1 MKMKRN
7 ILTMAMAVML
17 LLGLC
22 ACGTNDNATFNGSK
36 TGDAEYFDIDF
47 EILNDTYTHNLVLK
61 DGDSI
66 AISIEKE
73 SGVIS
78 LLVQKE
84 SGDAVYRGDDVEA
97 GSFEVV
103 ISEDGTYTLSVTG
116 EKAKGHVVFTRKEK
130 ADVADSKEQSETEDN
145 VTESGYTE
153 SGDADNMNAEDSKIE
168 NSNMGDEK
176 TEDSNEADTSTEVS
190 ASSVSVDQIIGPWHL
205 DDSKMDMDAINEAFP
220 GSMEAGN
227 SMEIRSDG
235 KISWYIGSDGGV
247 GTYELDGNWLEAT
260 VTSNVDGTVYK
271 NRVEIQENG
280 DGYILIMSYKDFIFT
295 WKLGE

>member
-1 MKMKRN
+1 MKRN
-7 ILTMAMAVML
+7 VLTMAMAVML
-17 LLGLC
+17 LFGLC

-36 TGDAEYFDIDF
+36 TGDAEHFDIDF
-47 EILNDTYTHNLVLK
+47 EILNDTYTHNLILK
-61 DGDSI
+61 EGDSI

-78 LLVQKE
+78 LLVQRE
-84 SGDAVYRGDDVEA
+84 SGDAVYRGDDVET

-116 EKAKGHVVFTRKEK
+116 EKAKGHVIFTRKEK
-130 ADVADSKEQSETEDN
+130 EDVADSEEQSETEDN
-145 VTESGYTE
+145 VTESGNME
-153 SGDADNMNAEDSKIE
+153 SGDAEIKNAAEDSTE
-168 NSNMGDEK
+168 NSNIEDTT
-176 TEDSNEADTSTEVS
+176 TEDS

-205 DDSKMDMDAINEAFP
+205 DDSKTDMDAINEAFP
-220 GSMEAGN
+220 GAMEAGN

>member
-36 TGDAEYFDIDF
+36 TGDAEHFDIDF

-84 SGDAVYRGDDVEA
+84 SGDAVYRGDDVET

-116 EKAKGHVVFTRKEK
+116 EKAKGHVVFRRKEK
-130 ADVADSKEQSETEDN
+130 A
-145 VTESGYTE
+145 
-153 SGDADNMNAEDSKIE
+153 AEDSTE
-168 NSNMGDEK
+168 NSNIEDTT
-176 TEDSNEADTSTEVS
+176 TEDS

-205 DDSKMDMDAINEAFP
+205 DDSKTDMDAINEAFP
-220 GSMEAGN
+220 GAMESGN